1 MTIHF
6 AAARPA
12 VSAILGRRLAAVPI
26 GRAANDNSADFAD
39 DAMLRGALLHFA
51 QHGLGAAAQAHD
63 CAEQALLAEDRDS
76 YRHWLGLC
84 RTLDRR
90 MALGLLAR
98 TGAAES

>member
-12 VSAILGRRLAAVPI
+12 VGAILGRRLTAVPV
-26 GRAANDNSADFAD
+26 GRPANDNSADFAD
-39 DAMLRGALLHFA
+39 EAMLRGALLHFA
-51 QHGLGAAAQAHD
+51 QHGLGAAAYARDRAELALGADD
-63 CAEQALLAEDRDS
+63 CDS

-90 MALGLLAR
+90 MALGLMGR
-98 TGAAES
+98 TGTDEA